1 MSDKTNTHLGEM
13 TTLSQVMTQLNAE
26 GYVTD
31 FNLPVAENIH
41 METITANPEHF
52 FIDRYYRFEG
62 ESDPEDEAILYAIS
76 SIGGDIKGIFV
87 NGYGISADSEM
98 DNVLNK
104 LKIR

>member
-1 MSDKTNTHLGEM
+1 MSDEKNIHLGEM
-13 TTLSQVMTQLNAE
+13 VTLSQVMTQLNAE

-31 FNLPVAENIH
+31 FNLPATDNLH
-41 METITANPEHF
+41 MDNLTTHPEHF

-76 SIGGDIKGIFV
+76 SVSGDIKGIFV
-87 NGYGISADSEM
+87 NGYGISSDPVM
-98 DNVLNK
+98 DDVLNK